1 MEAVAPEPAG
11 RAPMSALNRKGRAA
25 PRNAPRL
32 SLYDRKRA
40 FFAVRVMIAS
50 AGLGALFASVIKLFF
65 IQSERSI
72 ETFGLFGALAGFVIS
87 GSLSF
92 LSISITRFRR
102 RPLWF
107 IFFGVPVLFTLVIA
121 LEYAVLFHF
130 IMDPTA
136 SLGDFMLPQTIAF
149 SLAMTFVFNFI
160 DAINRLLGNHVLR
173 GLLLGTYHRP
183 VVEERFVLFLDLA
196 GSTSTAERIGDL
208 AFHSFLN
215 DFFCDLAK
223 PTIDLG
229 GDIYK
234 YVGDEA
240 IITWD
245 REAGSSGALE
255 AFFAIGEAIAARED
269 YYRARYGDLP
279 RFRAG
284 LHFGKVVVGEMGDY
298 KQEIALLGDVMNT
311 TARIQGECRVLGVDL
326 LVSADAARALASG
339 DRALEPRGAVSLR
352 GKGGAIELFSVA
364 GD

>member
-1 MEAVAPEPAG
+1 
-11 RAPMSALNRKGRAA
+11 MSAALRATHRA
-25 PRNAPRL
+25 TRRATRL
-32 SLYDRKRA
+32 SLYDRKKA
-40 FFAVRVMIAS
+40 LFVVRVMIAS

-65 IQSERSI
+65 IQSERPVGS
-72 ETFGLFGALAGFVIS
+72 FVLFGALAGSVIS
-87 GSLSF
+87 VSLAL
-92 LSISITRFRR
+92 LSGAITRSRK

-107 IFFGVPVLFTLVIA
+107 TFFGVPVLYTLVIA
-121 LEYAVLFHF
+121 LEYAFLFHF
-130 IMDPTA
+130 IMDPAA

-149 SLAMTFVFNFI
+149 SLSMTFVFNFI

-223 PTIDLG
+223 PAIDLG

-240 IITWD
+240 IITWGRD
-245 REAGSSGALE
+245 AGSSGALE
-255 AFFAIGEAIAARED
+255 AFFSIGEAIAAREG
-269 YYRARYGDLP
+269 YYRARYGDVP

-284 LHFGKVVVGEMGDY
+284 LHFGKLVVGEMGDY

-311 TARIQGECRVLGVDL
+311 AARIQGECRVLGADL
-326 LVSADAARALASG
+326 LVSADAARALAS
-339 DRALEPRGAVSLR
+339 DHRALEPRGAVSLR

-364 GD
+364 GA